1 MRQTESVPEYCTCGA
16 KLIPEARFCH
26 KCGRPLFEWTPPEE
40 PSREDTVPPAP
51 ISAPTGA
58 PVADIGFH
66 DRTAVRTGLVMALV
80 SSVLISLPMP
90 MYVNLV
96 WMVGWLTASG
106 FLAVYFYQRRTGRQL
121 TVRQGAR
128 LGWMVGVFCFAVA
141 TILFTVTVLAISS
154 RGSLAEFYRDRLT
167 AQGAPSNLD
176 VERMLDMLERPAG
189 LASLI
194 FVSLLML
201 FVLLTLL
208 PALGGA
214 MGAKVLERD

>member
-1 MRQTESVPEYCTCGA
+1 M
-16 KLIPEARFCH
+16 
-26 KCGRPLFEWTPPEE
+26 PPEE
-40 PSREDTVPPAP
+40 PPQESVTATAPVSPPPA
-51 ISAPTGA
+51 AP
-58 PVADIGFH
+58 PPDIGFH
-66 DRTAVRTGLVMALV
+66 DRAAVRTGLVMALV
-80 SSVLISLPMP
+80 ASVLISLPMP

-121 TVRQGAR
+121 SVRQGAR

-154 RGSLAEFYRDRLT
+154 RGSLAEFYRDRLS
-167 AQGAPSNLD
+167 AQGAPSNLE

-194 FVSLLML
+194 IVSLLML
-201 FVLLTLL
+201 FLLLTLL

-214 MGAKVLERD
+214 LGAKVLERD